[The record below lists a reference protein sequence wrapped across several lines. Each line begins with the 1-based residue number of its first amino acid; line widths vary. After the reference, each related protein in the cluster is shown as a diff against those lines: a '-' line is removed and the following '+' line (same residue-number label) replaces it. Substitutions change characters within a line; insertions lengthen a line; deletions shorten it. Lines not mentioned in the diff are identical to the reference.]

1 MVQIAT
7 IGIGKIWQLLK
18 MFEFF
23 SGKSAGMQSG
33 PPVPFSNFHPRYAL
47 SNKFFVV
54 TWFDSGHNLPR
65 FVTSGF
71 FWRNSNILLI
81 SRQVTHSLYKEIDYQ
96 QSEVFDA
103 LSFQCVSLIHHYK
116 EFFFDPRKLSTL
128 IPDILQIFKNR
139 ESIL

>member
-1 MVQIAT
+1 M
-7 IGIGKIWQLLK
+7 G
-18 MFEFF
+18 FEKFGSYWKCLNFF
-23 SGKSAGMQSG
+23 PESVRACKAGH
-33 PPVPFSNFHPRYAL
+33 PTPFSNFHPRYAL